1 MRFRPTDRDDGLR
14 RVSRLTRWLA
24 AGGVA
29 LLGVFSGL
37 VASALPGTSGT
48 ASGSSQPT
56 TPTTPNTSPSPSVT
70 PQTSPAV
77 PSDPSVTDPNLAPA
91 PPPVVSHHQSV
102 ANSGGS

>member
-29 LLGVFSGL
+29 LLGIFSGL

-56 TPTTPNTSPSPSVT
+56 TPTTPNTSPSTSVT
-70 PQTSPAV
+70 PQTSPAA

-102 ANSGGS
+102 ASSGGS